1 MEEVKTKV
9 EHGSRHGL
17 SIDDDV
23 SLVKVPSAS
32 AAILEVS
39 STSRDDTVGATN
51 RTRRVA
57 ISGLSLYSLPLGF
70 LKLIVRRTASR
81 RLTCPSRLL
90 AQVGAFESVHQ
101 RLISSSP
108 HPNPHKRTH
117 LRNRP

>member
-1 MEEVKTKV
+1 MEEVETKV

-17 SIDDDV
+17 SVNDDV

-32 AAILEVS
+32 AVVLNVS
-39 STSRDDTVGATN
+39 SGSHEEHSGATN

-81 RLTCPSRLL
+81 RLT
-90 AQVGAFESVHQ
+90 
-101 RLISSSP
+101 
-108 HPNPHKRTH
+108 
-117 LRNRP
+117 